1 MAIQVGGTT
10 VINNSR
16 VLQNVSGLKT
26 VNGSSILGSGN
37 ITAGGGTSGG
47 KLTANQNGGTS
58 YVTETRNHQVPNG
71 AKVMYEL
78 SYYNGHTQ
86 GNYAHIMVGT
96 SAVAGASGQYANS
109 IYRIGEYTNNSGSAQ
124 TISLRIRSQ
133 YHTNG
138 NANGTLIYWINS

>member
-10 VINNSR
+10 VIDNSR

-47 KLTANQNGGTS
+47 KLTANTNGSLNYITS
-58 YVTETRNHQVPNG
+58 TLNHQVPNG

-78 SYYNGHTQ
+78 NYSSGFNQ

-96 SAVAGASGQYANS
+96 TAAAGASNQYAS
-109 IYRIGEYTNNSGSAQ
+109 TIYRIGEYTNNSGSAQ
-124 TISLRIRSQ
+124 TISLRIRQQ
-133 YHTNG
+133 YYS
-138 NANGTLIYWINS
+138 NANASGTLTYWVNS

>member
-10 VINNSR
+10 VIDNSR

-37 ITAGGGTSGG
+37 ITAGGGASGG
-47 KLTANQNGGTS
+47 KLTASQGGSLSYITS
-58 YVTETRNHQVPNG
+58 TRNHEVPNG

-78 SYYNGHTQ
+78 SYYSGQSQ

-96 SAVAGASGQYANS
+96 TAVAGASNQYSGS
-109 IYRIGEYTNNSGSAQ
+109 IYRIGEYTNSSGSAQ
-124 TISLRIRSQ
+124 TISLRIRQSI
-133 YHTNG
+133 YTN
-138 NANGTLIYWINS
+138 ASASGTLIYWINS